1 MLDSPEKFADWL
13 TLGTVEMGKGK
24 GAFHPEES
32 WSAEH
37 WLNSLGVVSLLVGPL
52 EKSLLSTGGEL
63 PKPFYRNKVI

>member
-13 TLGTVEMGKGK
+13 TLGTVEMGK

-63 PKPFYRNKVI
+63 PKSFYRNKVI